1 MKGIAHV
8 GALQVLEERGLLR
21 AVREYV
27 GTSAGA
33 LIAFAIC
40 IGYTVAEL
48 RDLCIRFDFTMIQ
61 TLEPESMLSM
71 METFGIDSG
80 ENLDKLLRAL
90 LKTKGHD
97 PDLTFADLSGQTP
110 TLRIYAV
117 DLHACREKE
126 FSVTATPRVPLR
138 VAVAASM
145 AIPVYF
151 APVRDT
157 ETGHLLVDGG
167 LVAHFPFH
175 HLTDAE
181 REETV
186 GLAFDQ
192 DHKIKIGQPMDSF
205 VEFLMQIYYSVYH
218 HQNERLYE
226 RWAHRILFIPCGQF
240 PTMQFDSGEAEKE
253 SLVAAGRQGAEK
265 FLALGFRPDPK
276 IVRRH
281 SI

>member
-8 GALQVLEERGLLR
+8 GALEVLEERGLLR

-33 LIAFAIC
+33 LMAFCIC

-48 RDLCIRFDFTMIQ
+48 RDLCVRFDFTMMQ

-90 LKTKGHD
+90 LKTKGHG
-97 PDLTFADLSGQTP
+97 PDLTFTDLSGQTP

-117 DLHACREKE
+117 DLQTCREKE
-126 FSVTATPRVPLR
+126 FSVAATPRVPLR

-175 HLTDAE
+175 HLTDPE
-181 REETV
+181 REETI
-186 GLAFDQ
+186 GLAFGQ
-192 DHKIKIGQPMDSF
+192 EHKVRIGEPVNSF
-205 VEFLMQIYYSVYH
+205 IEFLMQIYYSIYH
-218 HQNERLYE
+218 HQNERLYD
-226 RWAHRILFIPCGQF
+226 RWGHRIVFIPCGNF
-240 PTMQFDSGEAEKE
+240 PSLQFDSGEGEKE
-253 SLVAAGRQGAEK
+253 LLLAAGRQGAEE
-265 FLALGFRPDPK
+265 FLGFSGPRPK
-276 IVRRH
+276 ISRRH